1 LIPVRLAAT
10 QVLNQLLRGQGSLS
24 SLLGSAQM
32 QVSDQD
38 RPLLQELCFGTCRYH
53 PQLTVFSELLLDKP
67 LRNKDTDMQAL
78 ILLGLYQLI
87 HTRIPDHAAIGATV
101 EVTRSLKKEWASKL
115 VNGVL
120 RHFQRDKESLEKTAA
135 KQKTFQSN
143 HPQWLDGMLSK
154 YWPQQWPDIIQAN
167 QSHPPFCLRINTR
180 KISREDY
187 LALLKEENIPASQTS
202 FSPYGIR
209 LRNPCN
215 PNTLPLFA
223 EGLIS
228 VQDESAQLSA
238 DLLNLESGLRVLD
251 ACCAPGGKTG
261 HLLEVQPDL
270 KVTALDLEERRLQR
284 VRENLQ
290 RLNLHA
296 EIICG
301 DGTQPETWWSG
312 EQFDRILLDAPC
324 SATGII
330 RRHPDIKI
338 LRQPDDINKL
348 ADIQITLLQ
357 KLWPLL
363 KPNGILLYA
372 TCSIMP
378 KENTKII
385 EQFLTLQSDANED
398 KIMADWGIEQTCGR
412 QLLPQVDGHDGFYY
426 ARLRKLDLQKTR

>member
-24 SLLGSAQM
+24 SLLGPAQL
-32 QVSDQD
+32 QVADQD
-38 RPLLQELCFGTCRYH
+38 KSLLQELCFGSCRYH
-53 PQLTVFSELLLDKP
+53 PQLTIFSELLLDKP
-67 LRNKDTDMQAL
+67 LRNKDSDIQAL

-87 HTRIPDHAAIGATV
+87 HTRIPDHAAISATV

-120 RHFQRDKESLEKTAA
+120 RQFQRDKESLEKIAA
-135 KQKTFQSN
+135 QQKTFQSN
-143 HPQWLDGMLSK
+143 HPQWLEGMLSK
-154 YWPQQWPDIIQAN
+154 YWPQQWPQIIQAS
-167 QSHPPFCLRINTR
+167 QSHPPFCLRINTQ
-180 KISREDY
+180 KISRDEY
-187 LALLKEENIPASQTS
+187 IALLAELHIHASPTG

-209 LRNPCN
+209 LESPCN

-261 HLLEVQPDL
+261 HLLELQPDL
-270 KVTALDLEERRLQR
+270 NVTALDLEERRLQR

-290 RLNLHA
+290 RLNLQA

-301 DGTQPETWWSG
+301 DGTQPEAWWNG

-338 LRQPDDINKL
+338 LRQPDDISKM

-363 KPNGILLYA
+363 KPNGVLLYA

-385 EQFLTLQSDANED
+385 EQFLKQQPDAIED
-398 KIMADWGIEQTCGR
+398 KIIAGWGLEQTCGR
-412 QLLPQVDGHDGFYY
+412 QLLPQVDGYDGFYY
-426 ARLRKLDLQKTR
+426 AKLIKN

>member
-10 QVLNQLLRGQGSLS
+10 QVLNQLFHGKGSLS
-24 SLLGSAQM
+24 SLLGPAQI
-32 QVSDQD
+32 QIVDQD
-38 RPLLQELCFGTCRYH
+38 KSLLQELCFGTCRYH
-53 PQLTVFSELLLDKP
+53 PQLTIFSELLLDKP
-67 LRNKDTDMQAL
+67 LRNKDSDIQAL
-78 ILLGLYQLI
+78 ILLGLYQLL
-87 HTRIPDHAAIGATV
+87 HTRIPDHAAIGETV
-101 EVTRSLKKEWASKL
+101 EVTRLLKKEWASKL

-120 RHFQRDKESLEKTAA
+120 RQFQRDKESLKKIALENKTY
-135 KQKTFQSN
+135 QSN
-143 HPQWLDGMLSK
+143 HPQWLEGMLSK
-154 YWPQQWPDIIQAN
+154 YWPQQWPEIIQAN

-187 LALLKEENIPASQTS
+187 VILLAEKSIQASLTT

-209 LRNPCN
+209 LENACN
-215 PNTLPLFA
+215 PNLLPLFA

-238 DLLNLESGLRVLD
+238 DLLGLQPNMRILD

-270 KVTALDLEERRLQR
+270 QVTALELEERRLQR

-301 DGTQPETWWSG
+301 DGTKPEVWWNG
-312 EQFDRILLDAPC
+312 EQFDRILIDAPC

-338 LRQPDDINKL
+338 LRKPDDISKL
-348 ADIQITLLQ
+348 AEIQLNLLQ

-363 KPNGILLYA
+363 KPSGILLYV
-372 TCSIMP
+372 TCSIIP

-385 EQFLTLQSDANED
+385 ERFLATQSDADED
-398 KIMADWGIEQTCGR
+398 KIISDWGLVQTHGK
-412 QLLPQVDGHDGFYY
+412 QLLPQVDSHDGFYY
-426 ARLRKLDLQKTR
+426 ARLVKQV

>member
-1 LIPVRLAAT
+1 MIPVRLAAT

-24 SLLGSAQM
+24 SLLGPAQI
-32 QVSDQD
+32 QVADQD

-53 PQLTVFSELLLDKP
+53 PQLTIFSELLLDKP
-67 LRNKDTDMQAL
+67 LRNKDSDIQAL
-78 ILLGLYQLI
+78 ILLGLYQLT
-87 HTRIPDHAAIGATV
+87 HTRIPDHAAISATV

-120 RHFQRDKESLEKTAA
+120 RQFQRDKELLEKTAA
-135 KQKTFQSN
+135 ERKTFRSN

-154 YWPQQWPDIIQAN
+154 YWSQQWPDIIQAN
-167 QSHPPFCLRINTR
+167 QSHPPFCLRINTH
-180 KISREDY
+180 KISRDEY
-187 LALLKEENIPASQTS
+187 IALLAELNIHALPTS

-209 LRNPCN
+209 LENPCN

-290 RLNLHA
+290 RLNFHA
-296 EIICG
+296 DIICG
-301 DGTQPETWWSG
+301 DGTQPETWWNG

-338 LRQPDDINKL
+338 LRQPDDISKL
-348 ADIQITLLQ
+348 ANIQIQLLQ

-363 KPNGILLYA
+363 KPNGTLLYA

-385 EQFLTLQSDANED
+385 EQFLTLQSDASED
-398 KIMADWGIEQTCGR
+398 KIIADWGIEQTCGR
-412 QLLPQVDGHDGFYY
+412 QLLPRTDGHDGFYY
-426 ARLRKLDLQKTR
+426 ARLVKSDL